1 MVNIDFRGTEQL
13 DSLAA
18 RLASAPRR
26 LRDQLRSRLSAAA
39 RPAAQDV
46 RREIRSVS
54 MAQTKRWA
62 ATSPRPVGNRL
73 GRGSSPL
80 RTRIASAVEV
90 RAEVNGDGASVQIE
104 LKESQVAA
112 QARWLVPFIV
122 GRKRRLRHPF
132 MGRWRH
138 AVQATGDLDV
148 WWPTIR
154 KHIRDF
160 TRARDRA
167 VADIERYLEG

>member
-1 MVNIDFRGTEQL
+1 MDIEFRGTEQL
-13 DSLAA
+13 DALAA
-18 RLASAPRR
+18 RLAGAPRR

-54 MAQTKRWA
+54 MAQAKRWA
-62 ATSPRPVGNRL
+62 PKSLRPVGSRL
-73 GRGSSPL
+73 GGGSSPL

-90 RAEVNGDGASVQIE
+90 HAQVTGDGVRIEIE
-104 LKESQVAA
+104 LKESQVVA

-122 GRKRRLRHPF
+122 GRKKRLRHPF
-132 MGRWRH
+132 MGRWRY

-148 WWPTIR
+148 WWPTIQ

-160 TRARDRA
+160 AQARDRA
-167 VADIERYLEG
+167 VADVERYLGS